1 MHTRCMQISTKHD
14 EFHTEMDGILNEN
27 GGFCGKRYEGLA
39 PPVRN
44 ILTDFIIYIMIDF
57 VANMMEVIMKVTG
70 LILK

>member
-1 MHTRCMQISTKHD
+1 
-14 EFHTEMDGILNEN
+14 MDGILNEN